1 MKESETETLTD
12 WTTCRAVFPTI
23 RVDHHVSRRSINF
36 GTRSLSSAPDR
47 CAADLAEISFDR
59 YNTALFSKCACLRDE
74 KGVSWMTT
82 YRGRESPRSGEDNA
96 VSGGGAVESMS
107 AGGVDDREEIRISQS
122 DIELIEEI
130 SARTPVASSDADRDS
145 ETTPTDPPS
154 PGSVDTYR
162 PARSRAFGRY
172 ELLIEMGQ
180 GGMATLYLGRIRGPE
195 SFEKLLAVKKIHD
208 HLANEEQFV
217 RMFLDEA
224 KIAALI
230 HHPNVATIF
239 DLGQADGSYY
249 IAMEYIHGQNLTDI
263 LKQAVR
269 EPSRLPWPFVAS
281 IIADAASGLH
291 AAHELLN
298 PEGRPLNV
306 VHRDVSP
313 QNILVSYDGHVKI
326 VDFGVA
332 YAAEKLSQTTTGT
345 LKGKVSYMSPE
356 QTRGE
361 SVDRRSDIFSLG
373 IVLYECLLK
382 RRLFKRGNEAAT
394 LLAIRDAVVPP
405 LRRAHPELPVA
416 LEQIVT
422 KALAKDV
429 SVRYQTAQDLAD
441 DLEQLLVDQR
451 ERVRRSDIASMMER
465 FFHDRRAIKEEQI
478 HLAQKSPSPVAIKGV
493 GMARGTGTSIEM
505 PVGSRSMA
513 MTPRNTWKIVGI
525 ASVAAAVVAGL
536 AVFLLRGAGKGGAEA
551 AKDEKPL
558 VLRKDAKAAV
568 PSARISPERVV
579 LAIKVFPKKA
589 ASKIHFRGTTYSGP
603 VFQASLKR
611 STKTERIL
619 VTAAGYDSESLMIV
633 PVQTMEMSVHL
644 RRSAIVPRLRVAG
657 RQGSRVSRRN
667 GRRRGSIGR
676 QRPTVR
682 QTTRH
687 VTKPRLLGLP

>member
-1 MKESETETLTD
+1 MDL
-12 WTTCRAVFPTI
+12 P
-23 RVDHHVSRRSINF
+23 
-36 GTRSLSSAPDR
+36 SS
-47 CAADLAEISFDR
+47 
-59 YNTALFSKCACLRDE
+59 
-74 KGVSWMTT
+74 G
-82 YRGRESPRSGEDNA
+82 
-96 VSGGGAVESMS
+96 S
-107 AGGVDDREEIRISQS
+107 A
-122 DIELIEEI
+122 
-130 SARTPVASSDADRDS
+130 
-145 ETTPTDPPS
+145 
-154 PGSVDTYR
+154 DTYR
-162 PARSRAFGRY
+162 PTRSRAFGRY

-249 IAMEYIHGQNLTDI
+249 IAMEYIHGQNLTDV
-263 LKQAVR
+263 LKEAVR
-269 EPSRLPWPFVAS
+269 HPAEFPWPVVAR

-298 PEGRPLNV
+298 PEGKPLNV

-313 QNILVSYDGHVKI
+313 QNILVSYDGYVKI

-405 LRRAHPELPVA
+405 LRRAHLELPVA

-441 DLEQLLVDQR
+441 DLEQLLVDQG
-451 ERVRRSDIASMMER
+451 ERVRRSDIASMMDR

-478 HLAQKSPSPVAIKGV
+478 HLAQKSPSPVAVKGV
-493 GMARGTGTSIEM
+493 GMGGGTGTSIEALA
-505 PVGSRSMA
+505 GSRSMV
-513 MTPRNTWKIVGI
+513 TPPRNTWKIVGI

-536 AVFLLRGAGKGGAEA
+536 AVFLLRGAGRGGAEA
-551 AKDEKPL
+551 ANDEKPL
-558 VLRKDAKAAV
+558 VLRKDAKVPV
-568 PSARISPERVV
+568 PSARVPVRVV
-579 LAIKVFPKKA
+579 LTIKVFPKNA

-603 VFQASLKR
+603 VFQTSLKR

-633 PVQTMEMSVHL
+633 PVQTMEMPVHL
-644 RRSAIVPRLRVAG
+644 RRSAIVPGLRFAR

-667 GRRRGSIGR
+667 GRRGGAIGR
-676 QRPTVR
+676 RTPR
-682 QTTRH
+682 ARH
-687 VTKPRLLGLP
+687 VARPRTPRKPRLLGLP